1 MPTVADL
8 ISAALTDPFRIIL
21 LVGLVATQ
29 RRTAAVTGAVL
40 PLAAGMLFVAVII
53 PLTMGFGAEAGLL
66 KAVLAGLVANAIWL
80 VPIIAITRFWESRAG
95 R

>member
-21 LVGLVATQ
+21 LVGLVFTQ
-29 RRTAAVTGAVL
+29 RRTAAVTGTVL
-40 PLAAGMLFVAVII
+40 PLAAGLIFVAVII
-53 PLTMGFGAEAGLL
+53 PLTMGFGADAGMTKAVIAGLI
-66 KAVLAGLVANAIWL
+66 ANVIWL
-80 VPIIAITRFWESRAG
+80 VPIVAITRFWEGRA

>member
-21 LVGLVATQ
+21 LVGLVFTQ
-29 RRTAAVTGAVL
+29 RRTAAVTGTIL
-40 PLAAGMLFVAVII
+40 PLAAGMLFVAVVI
-53 PLTMGFGAEAGLL
+53 PLTMGFGAEAGMF
-66 KAVLAGLVANAIWL
+66 KAVLAGLVANAVWL
-80 VPIIAITRFWESRAG
+80 VPIVAITRFWEGRA